1 MQTVGRR
8 HQFLSGR
15 RAHHDVRVGIEGNH
29 DRLTAMGTGI
39 TDKRFDE
46 FLVSTV
52 HTIENADGDGGST
65 QVLALIKCIGSND
78 ASLVRLAREKDTREL
93 ASGQH
98 HRTPPIACGNTCSM
112 TKRPLSMRAS
122 ALSPP
127 SSTNANGAFEA
138 SKSASARSTGMRRP
152 QSRSSARL
160 PGKSTRVAPRAAMG
174 SRAKPAADSGES
186 SSTA

>member
-1 MQTVGRR
+1 MVECRNLRRKGNGHHCIDPSLSQGMQTVGRR

-15 RAHHDVRVGIEGNH
+15 RAHHNVRVGIEGNH

-52 HTIENADGDGGST
+52 NAVEHANGNRCGT
-65 QVLALIKCIGSND
+65 QVLTLIKRIGSND

-98 HRTPPIACGNTCSM
+98 HRTPP
-112 TKRPLSMRAS
+112 
-122 ALSPP
+122 
-127 SSTNANGAFEA
+127 
-138 SKSASARSTGMRRP
+138 
-152 QSRSSARL
+152 
-160 PGKSTRVAPRAAMG
+160 
-174 SRAKPAADSGES
+174 
-186 SSTA
+186 TA